1 MLQDQEL
8 GVAVDTNEKDIA
20 ICIRGMQATA
30 KRSCSM
36 VLQET

>member
-20 ICIRGMQATA
+20 ICECSMQATA
-30 KRSCSM
+30 KQSCSM